1 VTSNYRRVTS
11 QNSWLFQEAVR
22 NGGPLSNN
30 TQYTRD
36 EAAKV
41 IRRKKA
47 APGTAS
53 RKRAQM
59 KYEGKS
65 NSCPV
70 CHLAMP
76 TTGGCCE

>member
-1 VTSNYRRVTS
+1 MTSNYRRVTS
-11 QNSWLFQEAVR
+11 QNTWLFEEAVR

-36 EAAKV
+36 ERAK
-41 IRRKKA
+41 KGFFTSKA
-47 APGTAS
+47 GPGTKS
-53 RKRAQM
+53 RKRALQ
-59 KYEGKS
+59 KYEGVR

-76 TTGGCCE
+76 ANGECC